1 MNTDGAAVELTV
13 RSCVVILAII
23 MSIISLL
30 LFIIDKN
37 HARRGG
43 WRISEAALWF
53 FTVFFG
59 GIGSFIGMHLMHHK
73 TRHRDFRI
81 GVPICALIQTAVLV
95 ALTIL
100 T

>member
-59 GIGSFIGMHLMHHK
+59 GIGMHLMHHK
-73 TRHRDFRI
+73 TRHRNFRI